1 VGVNLPTILG
11 SSTLGRLDF
20 PAASPRPR
28 SNSSGNIHSV
38 LMQMAMFKLKS
49 VWVGLLAEL
58 KLQVWG
64 LVYVPFLVLLL

>member
-1 VGVNLPTILG
+1 
-11 SSTLGRLDF
+11 
-20 PAASPRPR
+20 
-28 SNSSGNIHSV
+28 
-38 LMQMAMFKLKS
+38 MQMAMFKLKS